1 VQTIAV
7 SPKFNKNLNFKVI
20 FEIEN
25 IDFKSII
32 HKGLFVQINEID
44 QMKIHR
50 VLKITS
56 EF

>member
-1 VQTIAV
+1 MQTIAV